1 MSLEGIQRTDSKQQ
15 ETASMTTPKEI
26 FDNDNQRIGT
36 NKEQA
41 VSQIGAVYKF
51 VLSGDNGGTWV
62 VNMKDNPG
70 VTEGDG
76 NAQCTIKMDAKDFV
90 DMREGRANGQQLF
103 FAGKLKIEGDMGL
116 AMKLQK
122 LTEVLKG

>member
-1 MSLEGIQRTDSKQQ
+1 
-15 ETASMTTPKEI
+15 MTTPKEI
-26 FDNDNQRIGT
+26 FDNDNVRIGT

-51 VLSGDNGGTWV
+51 VLSGEGGGTWV

-70 VTEGDG
+70 VTDGDG